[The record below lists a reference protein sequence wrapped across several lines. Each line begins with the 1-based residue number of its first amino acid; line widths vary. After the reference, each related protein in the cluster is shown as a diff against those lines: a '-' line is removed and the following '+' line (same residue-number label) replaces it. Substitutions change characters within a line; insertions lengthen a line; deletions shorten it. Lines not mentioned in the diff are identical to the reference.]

1 MYKTFFKPLTK
12 NKTLE
17 IDFDTTKDYSWFDF
31 SFSLLKKTDH
41 AGLYIRLSILNWDLN
56 LNIIDNRNWNY
67 DENRWYLEGEQYY
80 EWLTE
85 LKDLEKQ
92 FKNNN
97 LEIYKGELNL
107 EDINNFYLKQFEK
120 IKSDVLLY
128 KEIVNDIKKL
138 NNV

>member
-1 MYKTFFKPLTK
+1 
-12 NKTLE
+12 
-17 IDFDTTKDYSWFDF
+17 
-31 SFSLLKKTDH
+31 
-41 AGLYIRLSILNWDLN
+41 LSILNWDLN